1 MKISTTFGAM
11 KFLDDFGEY
20 ILMLRNMAAKPE
32 KFSMYWKEFIRQ
44 INQIGVGSLVIVSIV
59 SVFIG
64 AVTAVQFG
72 YQIQATNMPIPMS
85 FLGYVVR
92 ESMILELAPTISCLL
107 LAGKVGSNI
116 STELG
121 TMRNSEQIDALEI
134 MGVNTT
140 AYLVGPKIFGGVFI
154 IPFLVIISAA
164 LGIMGGWLAGAL
176 SGLITSPEYLDGLTR
191 TFGTYGTF
199 VMLIKALIFAFLIT
213 SISCF
218 QGYYVK
224 GGSIAIGNAS
234 TRAVVNSSIAILLSD
249 YIIAAVLL

>member
-1 MKISTTFGAM
+1 MKI
-11 KFLDDFGEY
+11 LEDFGEY
-20 ILMLRNMAAKPE
+20 VIMLRNMFFKPE
-32 KFSMYWKEFIRQ
+32 KFSMYYKETIRQ
-44 INQIGVGSLVIVSIV
+44 INQIGIGSLLIISIV

-64 AVTAVQFG
+64 AVAAVQFG
-72 YQIQATNMPIPMS
+72 YQFENLNMPIPMS

-92 ESMILELAPTISCLL
+92 ESMILEFAPTISCLL

-140 AYLVGPKIFGGVFI
+140 SYLVAPKVFAGVFI
-154 IPFLVIISAA
+154 IPFLVLVSAA
-164 LGIMGGWLAGAL
+164 LGILG
-176 SGLITSPEYLDGLTR
+176 GLIATVASGFTSYESFLDGLTR
-191 TFGTYGTF
+191 NYSGYGTF
-199 VMLIKALIFAFLIT
+199 VMIIKSIIFAFLIT
-213 SISCF
+213 SISSY
-218 QGYYVK
+218 QGFYVK

-249 YIIAAVLL
+249 YLIAALLL